1 MRMTFLESK
10 MERMA
15 LSDAQSVPPRTDSAV
30 FAPRQRLDENPAVV
44 HLASLSPGSRQA
56 MERAL
61 TTAAHLLTADEQ
73 AIWQDIPWHRRRFQ
87 HATAARVPIGRRV
100 RPQYDEQDSVRSPW
114 HAEGGVETGPDGG
127 RRLPESRQR
136 RKR

>member
-1 MRMTFLESK
+1 

-30 FAPRQRLDENPAVV
+30 LAPRQRLDENPAAV
-44 HLASLSPGSRQA
+44 HLASLSPGSRPA

-61 TTAAHLLTADEQ
+61 TIVAHLLTADEQ

-87 HATAARVPIGRRV
+87 HATAARAQLAEEYAHSTTNKIL
-100 RPQYDEQDSVRSPW
+100 SALRSGNW
-114 HAEGGVETGPDGG
+114 A
-127 RRLPESRQR
+127 
-136 RKR
+136 